1 MKENKRMK
9 KIITIFAVLFISFS
23 CSSIFDEVYA
33 ENNIDSSTEEILK
46 NQSDSIGIS
55 SFIEAAK
62 KYKNDDLDIDVE
74 EIISSA
80 IKGNIDNKTLGK
92 KILSI
97 LGVQLE
103 ETIATIRKHNDY
115 NYNIKCFK
123 EYK

>member
-55 SFIEAAK
+55 SFIEEAK

-103 ETIATIRKHNDY
+103 ETISTIRKHNDY

>member
-1 MKENKRMK
+1 MKENKRLK
-9 KIITIFAVLFISFS
+9 EILVFLIILLIPLI
-23 CSSIFDEVYA
+23 CSSFFYNVYA
-33 ENNIDSSTEEILK
+33 ENETEEILK

-55 SFIEAAK
+55 SFIEEAK

>member
-55 SFIEAAK
+55 SFIEEAK

-92 KILSI
+92 KFLSI
-97 LGVQLE
+97 LVVQLE

>member
-46 NQSDSIGIS
+46 NQSDSIGIA
-55 SFIEAAK
+55 SFIEEAN
-62 KYKNDDLDIDVE
+62 KYKNEEFDINVE
-74 EIISSA
+74 QIISSA

-92 KILSI
+92 EILSI
-97 LGVQLE
+97 LFGQVE
-103 ETIATIRKHNDY
+103 ESISTIR
-115 NYNIKCFK
+115 
-123 EYK
+123 